1 MKQTSC
7 FPPLHTEYL
16 SLKKK
21 KQNPPPPRKKKK
33 KKIPAQPPRKIYFQ
47 MPTSKSVKQKDDDGR
62 NSKKANSKSV
72 ENSGLRSTPTK
83 QNQGPIKNHDHD
95 CVVYEFHIPWEQ
107 SKSPFLNSRA
117 YIGTGFHWVF
127 LCSPSSYRHAQVSIH
142 CCSDSY

>member
-1 MKQTSC
+1 
-7 FPPLHTEYL
+7 
-16 SLKKK
+16 
-21 KQNPPPPRKKKK
+21 
-33 KKIPAQPPRKIYFQ
+33 

-117 YIGTGFHWVF
+117 YIDTGFHGVF
-127 LCSPSSYRHAQVSIH
+127 LCRKAHLLPTGMHGYQFTAALIPTSYIISLHIVYFHPFLGQNYIFYLLRIFYPSIIIVHWMCGDR
-142 CCSDSY
+142 